1 MLDITLKLYYY
12 VSNKIVYLFLF
23 FSFYSISQFSKEN
36 KQKAD
41 SLVSITRSN
50 SNNLN
55 VANAYL
61 QLSELYSLIDL
72 DSVVYFAHK
81 AEEVAQSSL
90 EKTEKKE
97 QKKAFISLIAGAN
110 NNLGYAYTNKGDLS
124 NALYYHKKAL
134 DLWKQINDN
143 SNIGQAMNNL
153 GVIYRKLEEYKKA
166 LTFFNAAL
174 EAYRVSGDEQPMAI
188 TYNNLGGTYK
198 MLEQDD
204 KAKISY
210 DKSLKLRRKI
220 GDDRGVASTLNNI
233 GALFKK
239 QGEIDSAYWYF
250 SESLELIEQVG
261 DKMGIAH
268 ATCNLGE
275 IAFLRNELA
284 NATHLGQKALKIGEE
299 HGVMYV
305 IEQASGLLER
315 VYKKS
320 GQWEKAYE
328 MQHLNLSTTLKIK
341 SEEAQKA
348 AMLMEMQLEFD
359 KKKEIASIN
368 NQKNSALAKKQ
379 KQIQTTTI
387 YFISIC
393 LILVIIFSSLLYQ
406 RFKVM
411 QLQKGI
417 IEKQN
422 NERKIMLQ
430 EIHHRVKNNFQI
442 ISSLLKLQINR
453 DQNPEL
459 VSAFQEAINRIHTMA
474 IVHEIIYK
482 QDVLAVVNTKEYL
495 KNLISNLQRT
505 FENNRISIA
514 IDCCND
520 NLELDQTIPI
530 GIIVNELITNSFKHA
545 FNEQH
550 HDPRIS
556 INLTKE
562 TNLFVLNYKDNG
574 IGHTASQKENSFGI
588 ELIETVV
595 EQISGH
601 TEIMEDEEWKTNIK
615 ISFAQNEAS

>member
-1 MLDITLKLYYY
+1 M
-12 VSNKIVYLFLF
+12 
-23 FSFYSISQFSKEN
+23 
-36 KQKAD
+36 AD
-41 SLVSITRSN
+41 SLIAVTHSN
-50 SNNLN
+50 SDKLK

-72 DSVVYFAHK
+72 DSVIYFAEK
-81 AEEVAQSSL
+81 AEVVAKSSL
-90 EKTEKKE
+90 QKTEKKE
-97 QKKAFISLIAGAN
+97 QKKDYISLIAGAN

-124 NALYYHKKAL
+124 NALHHHKIAL
-134 DLWKQINDN
+134 DLWKKIDDN
-143 SNIGQAMNNL
+143 TNVGQAMNNL
-153 GVIYRKLEEYKKA
+153 GVIYRKLEDYTKA

-174 EAYRVSGDEQPMAI
+174 KAYRVPGDELPLAI

-204 KAKISY
+204 KAKVSY
-210 DKSLKLRRKI
+210 DQSLKLRRKI
-220 GDDRGVASTLNNI
+220 GDDRGAAATLNNI

-239 QGEIDSAYWYF
+239 QGDIDSAYWYF
-250 SESLELIEQVG
+250 SESLTLIERVG

-275 IAFLRNELA
+275 IAFLRNDLELA
-284 NATHLGQKALKIGEE
+284 TSLGEKALEIGEE
-299 HGVMYV
+299 LGVLYA
-305 IEQASGLLER
+305 IEQSSSLLER

-328 MQHLNLSTTLKIK
+328 MQHLNLSTTLSIK

-348 AMLMEMQLEFD
+348 AMLMEMQLELD
-359 KKKEIASIN
+359 KKKEISSIN
-368 NQKNSALAKKQ
+368 EQKNTALAKKQ

-387 YFISIC
+387 YFISVC
-393 LILVIIFSSLLYQ
+393 LILVIIFSSILYQ

-411 QLQKGI
+411 QLQKAI

-422 NERKIMLQ
+422 NERKTMLQ

-453 DQNPEL
+453 DKNPEL

-482 QDVLAVVNTKEYL
+482 QDVLAVINTNEYL
-495 KNLISNLQRT
+495 SNLISNLQRT
-505 FENNRISIA
+505 FENHRIA
-514 IDCCND
+514 IDVDCCDD

-545 FNEQH
+545 FIEGH
-550 HDPRIS
+550 SDPRIS
-556 INLTKE
+556 IILEKE
-562 TNLFVLNYKDNG
+562 NNVFFLNYKDNG
-574 IGHTASQKENSFGI
+574 IGYTASQKENSFGI

-601 TEIMEDEEWKTNIK
+601 VEILEDKDWKTNIK
-615 ISFAQNEAS
+615 ISFTQTEAF

>member
-1 MLDITLKLYYY
+1 M
-12 VSNKIVYLFLF
+12 
-23 FSFYSISQFSKEN
+23 
-36 KQKAD
+36 AD
-41 SLVSITRSN
+41 SLIAVTHSN
-50 SNNLN
+50 SDKLK
-55 VANAYL
+55 VVNAYL

-72 DSVVYFAHK
+72 DSVIYFAEK
-81 AEEVAQSSL
+81 AEVVAKSSL
-90 EKTEKKE
+90 QKTEKKE
-97 QKKAFISLIAGAN
+97 QKKDYISLIAGAN

-124 NALYYHKKAL
+124 NALHHHKIAL
-134 DLWKQINDN
+134 DLWKKIDDN
-143 SNIGQAMNNL
+143 TNVGQAMNNL
-153 GVIYRKLEEYKKA
+153 GVIYRKLEDYTKA

-174 EAYRVSGDEQPMAI
+174 KAYRVPGDELPLAI

-204 KAKISY
+204 KAKVSY
-210 DKSLKLRRKI
+210 DQSLKLRRKI
-220 GDDRGVASTLNNI
+220 GDDRGAAATLNNI

-239 QGEIDSAYWYF
+239 QGDIDSAYWYF
-250 SESLELIEQVG
+250 SESLTLIERVG

-275 IAFLRNELA
+275 IAFLRNDLELA
-284 NATHLGQKALKIGEE
+284 TSLGEKALEIGEE
-299 HGVMYV
+299 LGVLYA
-305 IEQASGLLER
+305 IEQSSSLLER

-328 MQHLNLSTTLKIK
+328 MQHLNLSTTLSIK

-348 AMLMEMQLEFD
+348 AMLMEMQLELD
-359 KKKEIASIN
+359 KKKEISSIN
-368 NQKNSALAKKQ
+368 EQKNTALAKKQ

-387 YFISIC
+387 YFISVC
-393 LILVIIFSSLLYQ
+393 LILVIIFSSILYQ

-411 QLQKGI
+411 QLQKAI

-422 NERKIMLQ
+422 NERKTMLQ

-453 DQNPEL
+453 DKNPEL

-482 QDVLAVVNTKEYL
+482 QDVLAVINTNEYL
-495 KNLISNLQRT
+495 SNLISNLQRT
-505 FENNRISIA
+505 FENNRIEID
-514 IDCCND
+514 IDCCDD

-545 FNEQH
+545 FIEGH
-550 HDPRIS
+550 SDPRIS
-556 INLTKE
+556 IILVKE
-562 TNLFVLNYKDNG
+562 NNVFVLNYKDNG
-574 IGHTASQKENSFGI
+574 IGYTASQKENSFGI

-601 TEIMEDEEWKTNIK
+601 VEILEDKDWKTNIK
-615 ISFAQNEAS
+615 ISFTQTEAF